1 MLCCTQPDAARQ
13 SLADWLEKNRLTRH
27 EIRIAEIAGPDRGID
42 DLPLLSEED
51 VAALISTMTNVEA
64 RRFEAAR
71 EAILSHSQQGSSTAA
86 AQPQME
92 LAQGT
97 GDEEGK

>member
-1 MLCCTQPDAARQ
+1 
-13 SLADWLEKNRLTRH
+13 LTRH

-71 EAILSHSQQGSSTAA
+71 EAILSHSQQGSSSAS
-86 AQPQME
+86 QPQME
-92 LAQGT
+92 LTQGT
-97 GDEEGK
+97 GNEEGK